1 MIENRALDVVYEWL
15 LKRNLSEALA
25 AMESYVS
32 SYSGAHGADRLYAI
46 KADFQLM
53 SDYWKRG
60 FKDPQLPN
68 LYDSLLRRLY
78 VLYADADMS
87 YQIKHSAYL
96 SSIHARLTQA
106 SRDWTVQTLKEA
118 LVEFVSAGAML
129 ALEPQ
134 HTRAEK
140 KKELHRRHHQL
151 ITDWF
156 DRLWLSAIWGDGQVS
171 AMEEI
176 LLSPTIDVNDQLM
189 IISAISLSLQNAF
202 DINKF
207 KVLTT
212 LYQQS
217 SDNHVRQRALVGW
230 VLAVDSSEAEIF
242 PEVVE
247 IVNTIC
253 QDDLNCKE
261 LTELQM
267 QLYYCID
274 TDNDQKTIHDEIM
287 PDLVNG
293 SRIQMSQGGEFD
305 MDEDSLEDIL
315 HPEALE
321 RDMEKMEKS
330 MKRMA
335 DMQKQGADIYYSGFR
350 QMKRF
355 PFFQDISNWF
365 APFMPNHPA
374 IAHSWEKAKGSKML
388 HYIADIGSFCDSDKY
403 SLVLAFEQVRNQLP
417 SKMIEM
423 MDNGAATPMPV
434 GGEV

>member
-1 MIENRALDVVYEWL
+1 MHKNEQLRLIVNYISRQRLG
-15 LKRNLSEALA
+15 EAIN
-25 AMESYVS
+25 AMEIYLSTRPTQIDLDKLTEIRNDYQLMADYWRRGFDDPQRPMLYRQLLHRLYQLVVNRDLHERFMESPYLQGVYKRPRIVRTEWAVASIKSDLEAYVS
-32 SYSGAHGADRLYAI
+32 
-46 KADFQLM
+46 
-53 SDYWKRG
+53 
-60 FKDPQLPN
+60 
-68 LYDSLLRRLY
+68 DSVLL
-78 VLYADADMS
+78 
-87 YQIKHSAYL
+87 
-96 SSIHARLTQA
+96 
-106 SRDWTVQTLKEA
+106 E
-118 LVEFVSAGAML
+118 
-129 ALEPQ
+129 LEPQ
-134 HTRAEK
+134 HVQQKKRMELNTR
-140 KKELHRRHHQL
+140 HQQL
-151 ITDWF
+151 VNDIF
-156 DRLWLSAIWGDGQVS
+156 DYILTSHLWKDSLCDAFVD
-171 AMEEI
+171 
-176 LLSPTIDVNDQLM
+176 LLLAPTIDVNDQLM

-305 MDEDSLEDIL
+305 MDEDSLEYIL

-388 HYIADIGSFCDSDKY
+388 HYIADVGSFCDSDKY
-403 SLVLAFEQVRNQLP
+403 SLVLAFEQVRN
-417 SKMIEM
+417 
-423 MDNGAATPMPV
+423 G
-434 GGEV
+434 